1 MVKTVNQS
9 KPVKHITVSV
19 SLSVNDRDRL
29 KALALHNETTSS
41 ALLAQWIKEH
51 YRKEFEVQQEN

>member
-1 MVKTVNQS
+1 MVKKANQA

-41 ALLAQWIKEH
+41 ALLTQWIREH
-51 YRKEFEVQQEN
+51 YRKVFESEQQN